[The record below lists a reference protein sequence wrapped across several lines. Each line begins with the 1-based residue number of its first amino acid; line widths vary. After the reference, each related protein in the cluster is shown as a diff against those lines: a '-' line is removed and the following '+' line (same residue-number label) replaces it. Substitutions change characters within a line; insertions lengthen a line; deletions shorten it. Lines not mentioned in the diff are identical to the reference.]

1 MCLPNIKQ
9 NTHSQKYCKGLVV
22 YKSHRQEK
30 TWMSLNRNKQD
41 LIYTQQKKR
50 KKEIG
55 KTCNT
60 IDETQKW

>member
-1 MCLPNIKQ
+1 
-9 NTHSQKYCKGLVV
+9 
-22 YKSHRQEK
+22 
-30 TWMSLNRNKQD
+30 MSLNRNKQD